1 MYKIGIIFLIFGFNF
16 STTVFAAEQQK
27 ERNERPFHTEIFE
40 PGVKS
45 LQVGMLNN
53 KQAAPVITLTQ
64 DEFVEINF
72 DVLPFAAGWFSYRIT
87 HCNADWTPSALMPF
101 EYLDGFEHADI
112 EDFANSNNSNIKYTN
127 YRLLFPNEDAE
138 FKISGNYVVSIYN
151 ELTPDDLALNVRF
164 SVVDP
169 QVDILAKVS
178 NKIDP
183 MNQYAAKQ
191 QLRFFVEHPN
201 LDIDFPQ
208 MNVKASIYMNQRTD
222 NAVENISPSRIKP
235 NEIIF
240 QDSTKLLFDAG
251 NEYRKFTFAN
261 NKFMGAHIKSTQYVH
276 PYFQIK
282 LWTDYARK
290 DSMYKKTKD
299 NNGYY
304 SIFNIDV
311 DDPDT
316 EASYGYI
323 YFNIASDSIPNAEV
337 HLNGMLFNNS
347 LSERSQ
353 MMYNTKQACYEKT
366 ILLKQGTYD
375 YQYLIKSTLDNSTN
389 NLEITQNYIEGN
401 FADTENEYLI
411 LIYYRANGTRY
422 DQLIGKKVIRR

>member
-1 MYKIGIIFLIFGFNF
+1 MYKIGVILLIFGFNY
-16 STTVFAAEQQK
+16 SNSLYATDQQ
-27 ERNERPFHTEIFE
+27 NEVNRKPFQTEIFE

-45 LQVGMLNN
+45 LQVGLLNN
-53 KQAAPVITLTQ
+53 KQAAPVITLNQ

-72 DVLPFAAGWFSYRIT
+72 DVLPFAAGWFSYHIT
-87 HCNADWTPSALMPF
+87 HCDADWTPSVLTSAEF
-101 EYLDGFEHADI
+101 LDGFEQADI

-127 YRLLFPNEDAE
+127 YRLLFPNEDTQ

-151 ELTPDDLALNVRF
+151 ENTPEDLALNIRF

-169 QVDILAKVS
+169 QVDILAKISDKVDS
-178 NKIDP
+178 TAQNK
-183 MNQYAAKQ
+183 AKQ

-222 NAVENISPSRIKP
+222 NAVENISPSRVKP

-240 QDSTKLLFDAG
+240 QDSTELLFDAG

-261 NKFMGAHIKSTQYVH
+261 NKFMGAHIKSTRYVH

-282 LWTDYARK
+282 LFTDYARR
-290 DSMYKKTKD
+290 DSVYNKITD
-299 NNGYY
+299 SNGYY

-323 YFNIASDSIPNAEV
+323 YFNVASDSIPNSEV

-353 MMYNTKQACYEKT
+353 MIYNTKLACYEKT

-375 YQYLIKSTLDNSTN
+375 YQYLVKSTLDDSANSSKITPN
-389 NLEITQNYIEGN
+389 HLEGS
-401 FADTENEYLI
+401 FVDTENEYLI
-411 LIYYRANGTRY
+411 LIYYRPNGTRY